1 VTRYHDRH
9 IPTGHKNGHTR
20 GAMKGFRYLQRSDI
34 DAVRWDDC
42 VAAST
47 HARIY
52 GTCLF
57 LDRMA
62 DHWDGIVLDDYRAVL
77 PLPRRRKYG
86 IDYICPMPFSGALA
100 VYGKTPLPCDT
111 LDFLQQ
117 VPSWFRLM
125 DINLVVQGRS
135 LPWPS
140 QSRKNHVLHLNRP
153 YAEVHAGFRETLRQ
167 TLGQEREQ
175 GHARAGISI
184 DTLLEEALA
193 AGALAGTRSSDR
205 LRLKRLYEDLRMRE
219 KAFTLGWV
227 QDGNI
232 VAGAL
237 FFRSPGRIYYMASW
251 SGETGRRCGA
261 AARLLDT
268 VIREYAGLDVVLDF
282 EGSDIPGVAFF
293 FEGFGAIPESYLLM
307 RRRRFPFL
315 F

>member
-1 VTRYHDRH
+1 
-9 IPTGHKNGHTR
+9 
-20 GAMKGFRYLQRSDI
+20 MKGFRYLQRSDI
-34 DAVRWDDC
+34 DPANWDAC

-47 HARIY
+47 NARIY
-52 GTCLF
+52 GSSQF

-86 IDYICPMPFSGALA
+86 IDYLCPMPFSGALA
-100 VYGKTPLPCDT
+100 VYGKDALPCDT

-117 VPSWFRLM
+117 VPARFQLW
-125 DINLVVQGRS
+125 DINLVVHGRS

-140 QSRKNHVLHLNRP
+140 QARNNHVLHLNRP
-153 YAEVHAGFRETLRQ
+153 YADIHAGFRETLRQ
-167 TLGQEREQ
+167 TLGQEREK

-193 AGALAGTRSSDR
+193 AGAMAGTRPVDR
-205 LRLKRLYEDLRMRE
+205 LRLKHLYEDLRMRE

-227 QDGNI
+227 EEGRT

-237 FFRSPGRIYYMASW
+237 FFRSPGRIYYMAAW
-251 SGETGRRCGA
+251 SGEAGRRCGA

-293 FEGFGAIPESYLLM
+293 FEGFGAIPESYRLV